1 MSEIRE
7 QISSGIKWNFIG
19 QISRQGINF
28 ILSIFLA
35 RLLAPSEFGLIA
47 MLSIFIGLA
56 EAFIH
61 SGLGAGL
68 VHRNDVTEKD
78 YATVFYFNITASA
91 VFYLLLFFS
100 APFIANI
107 YYEPSLVKITYWL
120 SISFI
125 INSFGMV
132 PNYILVKNL
141 EFKKVNLIT
150 LLSVIASAPVA
161 IVMAYLGAGVYS
173 LVAQTIIYSVTNC
186 IFLFYFTRWKPRA
199 PFNWI
204 SFKKLFRFGSNILIS
219 YILEKIFKN
228 FDSLFIGKMFSSSIL
243 GYFTRA
249 KSTRDLSIDNT
260 SSILTNIVFPI
271 FSKIEDNKELFRIH
285 LKFFKLVAYV
295 NFPIMVGLLLVAKP
309 MFIILFSSKWLP
321 SVFYFKILCI
331 AGIVIPLIVILQ
343 QTILSR
349 GRSDL
354 VLKVDIINKALYVLS
369 IVAGMYFGMTTV
381 LYLIVLSAIITFL
394 ISMIMTKMLLK
405 ISLYKYII
413 GLIPSALLTLSMFAI
428 VFSISHFINFYS
440 CYIELFVL
448 CGIGIIVYTT
458 LSLIFKIEEFL
469 YLKNQVIVKLQFLK
483 IRRKKQIP

>member
-1 MSEIRE
+1 
-7 QISSGIKWNFIG
+7 
-19 QISRQGINF
+19 
-28 ILSIFLA
+28 
-35 RLLAPSEFGLIA
+35 
-47 MLSIFIGLA
+47 
-56 EAFIH
+56 
-61 SGLGAGL
+61 
-68 VHRNDVTEKD
+68 
-78 YATVFYFNITASA
+78 
-91 VFYLLLFFS
+91 
-100 APFIANI
+100 
-107 YYEPSLVKITYWL
+107 
-120 SISFI
+120 
-125 INSFGMV
+125 
-132 PNYILVKNL
+132 
-141 EFKKVNLIT
+141 
-150 LLSVIASAPVA
+150 
-161 IVMAYLGAGVYS
+161 
-173 LVAQTIIYSVTNC
+173 
-186 IFLFYFTRWKPRA
+186 
-199 PFNWI
+199 
-204 SFKKLFRFGSNILIS
+204 
-219 YILEKIFKN
+219 
-228 FDSLFIGKMFSSSIL
+228 
-243 GYFTRA
+243 
-249 KSTRDLSIDNT
+249 
-260 SSILTNIVFPI
+260 
-271 FSKIEDNKELFRIH
+271 
-285 LKFFKLVAYV
+285 
-295 NFPIMVGLLLVAKP
+295 